1 MAKSTRLVEPFPLTL
16 HGKPYFILTVLKSA
30 RKSMTVDEITA
41 FNPRDLEN
49 RRVTIVLKKFVD
61 EGLATRNDET
71 SAYEIT
77 PRGILMIECLH
88 ARAAGLSTPLDEPW
102 RGIKDITRQKNL
114 RNANRSHGRSK

>member
-30 RKSMTVDEITA
+30 RKPMTADEIAA
-41 FNPRDLEN
+41 FNPRDLQA
-49 RRVTIVLKKFVD
+49 RRVTTVLKKFAS

-77 PRGILMIECLH
+77 PRGVLMIECLH

-102 RGIKDITRQKNL
+102 RGMKDITMKMNA
-114 RNANRSHGRSK
+114 RNANRSH